1 MKSIKIRLYRSVEL
15 HPVKFR
21 VTLVAMGLVGGA
33 MNHLIGNQVSVELS
47 RGVAMAFLGFS
58 TLLYTFLLTLYR
70 ILQRTFKRKIED
82 KSGELKDFDER
93 SLVKIGG
100 VYFLVMYGMISW
112 GLEAMIN
119 SGPGNFGKTFIIQ
132 GLAMT
137 LGAWLSQ
144 KIKK

>member
-1 MKSIKIRLYRSVEL
+1 
-15 HPVKFR
+15 
-21 VTLVAMGLVGGA
+21 MGLVGGA